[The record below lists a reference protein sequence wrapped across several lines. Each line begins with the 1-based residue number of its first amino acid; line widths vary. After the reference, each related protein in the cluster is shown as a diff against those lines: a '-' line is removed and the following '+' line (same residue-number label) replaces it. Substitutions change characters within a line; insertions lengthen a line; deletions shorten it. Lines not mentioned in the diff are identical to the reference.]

1 MSICTSRTDT
11 CLYMPSGWVVVH
23 ALPVSEYTDHKSR
36 CLYRPYGWVSVQA
49 VRVDVVRLSVC
60 TGRTGVCPCRR
71 LVPVYALWVSVRAVQ
86 VRSFTGRTDGYL
98 YTPYR
103 RVCIQTV
110 CVHVC
115 KGRMGGC
122 LYMPYG
128 WVSVLALRLGVLRDC
143 RDACLYSPYGW
154 VSHRL
159 YRWVSVPPYG
169 YMSKCPVL
177 VGDSVRRAGQ
187 YLCRP
192 HG

>member
-1 MSICTSRTDT
+1 M
-11 CLYMPSGWVVVH
+11 G
-23 ALPVSEYTDHKSR
+23 A
-36 CLYRPYGWVSVQA
+36 
-49 VRVDVVRLSVC
+49 C
-60 TGRTGVCPCRR
+60 TGRTGGYRTFECLYRPSGC
-71 LVPVYALWVSVRAVQ
+71 VSVQTVGACTCPTGVCTLVQ
-86 VRSFTGRTDGYL
+86 VRAFTGRTDGYL

-128 WVSVLALRLGVLRDC
+128 WVSVLALRLGVRRDC

-159 YRWVSVPPYG
+159 YRWVYVPPYG